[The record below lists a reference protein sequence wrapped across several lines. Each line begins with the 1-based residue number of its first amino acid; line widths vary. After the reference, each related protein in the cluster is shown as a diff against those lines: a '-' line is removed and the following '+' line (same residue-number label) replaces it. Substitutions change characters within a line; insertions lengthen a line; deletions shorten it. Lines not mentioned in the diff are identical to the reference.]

1 MSERIITA
9 LITAAGALIGAI
21 IGNAITARA
30 TIEAAKINSKGEQ
43 KSPQS
48 NQNKGNKPRQW
59 LWIIAGAGIGAV
71 LVLGILYIFQNFPP
85 IPHPNNPTP
94 TNAILTAIPTSD
106 RIQLLHLD
114 FEQPGAGLGF
124 AKGGNWNSKVV
135 DGNGLLE
142 VNSPTT
148 GGPAHL
154 PVIVFG
160 SEAWANYV
168 FEYRFKITECDQS
181 YFFGCMIMTEFR
193 NESGQAYV
201 LSINVQ
207 SGEVNLQFGALSGWV
222 AIDKEVT
229 DTYLDLS
236 VGTWHNVLLTVDR
249 DAITVLVDNKQTTAL
264 SDNRLRTGAVSIEV
278 GAGTTAQFD
287 DISAQVIP

>member
-1 MSERIITA
+1 
-9 LITAAGALIGAI
+9 
-21 IGNAITARA
+21 
-30 TIEAAKINSKGEQ
+30 
-43 KSPQS
+43 
-48 NQNKGNKPRQW
+48 
-59 LWIIAGAGIGAV
+59 
-71 LVLGILYIFQNFPP
+71 
-85 IPHPNNPTP
+85 
-94 TNAILTAIPTSD
+94 
-106 RIQLLHLD
+106 
-114 FEQPGAGLGF
+114 
-124 AKGGNWNSKVV
+124 
-135 DGNGLLE
+135 
-142 VNSPTT
+142 
-148 GGPAHL
+148 
-154 PVIVFG
+154 
-160 SEAWANYV
+160 
-168 FEYRFKITECDQS
+168 
-181 YFFGCMIMTEFR
+181 MTEFR